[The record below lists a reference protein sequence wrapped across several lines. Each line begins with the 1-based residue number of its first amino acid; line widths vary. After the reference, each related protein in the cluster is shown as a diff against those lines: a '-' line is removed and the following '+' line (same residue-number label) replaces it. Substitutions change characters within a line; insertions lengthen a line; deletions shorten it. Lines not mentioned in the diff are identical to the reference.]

1 MKSLTEQYRLI
12 KEGKGSKDV
21 FTKTAKAMYPQ
32 YITNN
37 ASFNQTEKILKYRGL
52 INESIIGDIIP
63 QKKKESYETAF
74 EKYLAEEAKKSSQEV
89 DTKAEVKKP
98 SKEVDDL
105 YDKNFNRKDT
115 KNLDNV
121 IFDQL
126 MRGYYIEMKNP
137 KNTDKTIEQVKDI
150 VLKNLEKNPIFYVE
164 NGQFGVEGLGY
175 TKDAP
180 GLGEPKEP
188 KGKYKSSGYGDLK
201 EEKFRKVVNSLI
213 REELNFNKEENL
225 LREAINKM
233 IREEL
238 NENVVKQIK
247 SIRKES
253 QIGALA
259 LEYKKIKEA
268 IDTRRAQIER
278 INEDES
284 LSELVDKKQ
293 IKKVEKEIKAL
304 EKALDKTK
312 KNIEKVKGKED
323 KPKTKD
329 VVTGEGEPIEEE
341 AINEAPPSQD
351 LEKGLESA
359 EAIKKALEDVSKIEL
374 EEDTNELP
382 QEIINQIVPMY
393 VEEEME
399 IEDIA
404 SMYPEMYNEV
414 VEFLEGY
421 DLGLDYD
428 I

>member
-233 IREEL
+233 VREEL

-268 IDTRRAQIER
+268 IDTRKAKIER

-341 AINEAPPSQD
+341 VINEAPPSQD

>member
-268 IDTRRAQIER
+268 IDTRKAKIER

-341 AINEAPPSQD
+341 VINEAPPSQD

-428 I
+428 V

>member
-233 IREEL
+233 VREEL

-341 AINEAPPSQD
+341 VINEAPPSQD

>member
-268 IDTRRAQIER
+268 IDTRKAKIER

-341 AINEAPPSQD
+341 VINEAPPSQD

>member
-233 IREEL
+233 VREEL

-247 SIRKES
+247 NIRKES

-268 IDTRRAQIER
+268 IDTRKAKIER

-341 AINEAPPSQD
+341 VINEAPPSQD